1 MPTARY
7 SQPFPVFGRKG
18 WAFGVGPLFSF
29 PTTSE
34 DRFGSGKWQAGAA
47 GAFAALGLW
56 NHQDPRL
63 ARWGYWGWLGLAGLP
78 PLIAYLMK

>member
-47 GAFAALGLW
+47 GAFVVPRDWKVFFGLTFSYSPDKFIKK
-56 NHQDPRL
+56 Q
-63 ARWGYWGWLGLAGLP
+63 
-78 PLIAYLMK
+78 